1 MMAPSM
7 LRSFCLVVLA
17 SLLLSSASSLAQVKL
32 GKRQRLKNVVQT
44 VQQKVGG
51 IFGVQGSNAFHAEK
65 NFPLQGKQFDLA
77 RQQPK
82 PDEEAQL
89 LSAKYAAIESVE
101 ERAYQIIMDL
111 GLAQETKR

>member
-1 MMAPSM
+1 MTTHSL
-7 LRSFCLVVLA
+7 LRSCCVVVLA
-17 SLLLSSASSLAQVKL
+17 WLLLPSASSLAQVKV

-51 IFGVQGSNAFHAEK
+51 IFGVQGSNAFSVEK

-82 PDEEAQL
+82 ADEEAQS

-101 ERAYQIIMDL
+101 ERAYQIIIDL
-111 GLAQETKR
+111 GLAEETKR